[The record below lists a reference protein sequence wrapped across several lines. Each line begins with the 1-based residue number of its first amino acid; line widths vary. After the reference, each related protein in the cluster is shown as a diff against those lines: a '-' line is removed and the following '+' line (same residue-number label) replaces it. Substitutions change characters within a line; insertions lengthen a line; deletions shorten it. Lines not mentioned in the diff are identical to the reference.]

1 MTDYRKTINSLK
13 FWGVPFRTFI
23 NDDGDKVI
31 RYNEYSDTDYTDE
44 IFNGVGKLIQIVDYE
59 NGEVHIQQ

>member
-1 MTDYRKTINSLK
+1 MTDYQASINSLK

-31 RYNEYSDTDYTDE
+31 RYNEYGADYTDE
-44 IFNGVGKLIQIVDYE
+44 IFDGVGNLIKVVDFEDGYI
-59 NGEVHIQQ
+59 HIQQ